1 MGEESVRDHIAKTR
15 MDPALSPFT
24 GWSRAHWEAVAD
36 HWLGQVARYDSPGG
50 ALPRL
55 PGRITG
61 DGVRREGMET
71 VGRSFLL
78 AAPRIAGAA
87 DVSDPVV
94 QGHLERYSR
103 ALLAGTQPGGSE
115 TWPRGVTCR
124 LPLTGITNSI
134 VEAANIAFGLHV
146 SREQLWDGLTRPEQ
160 RQLADWL
167 RHHARCEVWQNNWQ
181 LFPAMAE
188 AFLRS
193 VGEDAAGL
201 QSQRNVARVESWY
214 LGDGWY
220 TDGPEHAVDY
230 YNAWA
235 IHPYLWAWY
244 RMTDTVHTPDGQR
257 HLERLHE
264 FTGSLA
270 HLFASDG
277 SVLHQGRSL
286 TYRTAV
292 LAALWCA
299 DASDASALTP
309 GQTRRIAS
317 GVLSRFTSQGVGV
330 GAPLTL
336 GWYDAFEP
344 MCQDYSGFG
353 SPYLAG
359 IGFLGLAQPATAP
372 VWTALEQ
379 AQPSDQGPFTRPIEP
394 VGWVL
399 RAASDGIVR
408 MANHGSDHATLPVG
422 DDVDR
427 DDPHYAKFGYTT
439 HTAPG
444 TGPAWVDAIDSHFA
458 LVDAEGNGSRRS
470 TLRATRVD
478 GALSGS
484 VHVPQF
490 ARRALPGCAV
500 TTVTASGDTFEVR
513 AHLVQTDQPWAMR
526 EGGYAVAD
534 DTPLDSGVFE
544 DGAWVRGR
552 DGLLSAVVALHGW
565 DEDPAL
571 APVPESGEGPGPSAP
586 GARVFAYRDANAFGP
601 HSATPAL
608 VGRTGIGKTVVAT
621 LHVLERGG
629 AVDPHA
635 WRDRVTV
642 QVDGTLV
649 RIDGLGDDTVAVDL
663 ATFVPWDGH
672 AGLTGPRGDAA

>member
-1 MGEESVRDHIAKTR
+1 MREDISTRIA
-15 MDPALSPFT
+15 MDPVLSPFT
-24 GWSRAHWEAVAD
+24 GWGRAQWEAVAD
-36 HWLGQVARYDSPGG
+36 DWLSQVRRFASPEG

-87 DVSDPVV
+87 DAADPAV
-94 QGHLERYSR
+94 QAHLDYYSR
-103 ALLAGTQPGGSE
+103 ALLAGTRAGGE
-115 TWPRGVTCR
+115 EEWPRGVSCR

-134 VEAANIAFGLHV
+134 VEAANIAFSLHI
-146 SREQLWDGLTRPEQ
+146 SRDRLWSGLTRPEQ
-160 RQLADWL
+160 LQIGNWL

-188 AFLRS
+188 GFLRA
-193 VGEDAAGL
+193 VGEDVRGL
-201 QSQRNVARVESWY
+201 HARRNVARVESWY

-244 RMTDTVHTPDGQR
+244 RMTDTVHTAEGQR
-257 HLERLHE
+257 YLERLHD
-264 FTGSLA
+264 FTASQAHMVAADGSL
-270 HLFASDG
+270 
-277 SVLHQGRSL
+277 LHQGRSL
-286 TYRTAV
+286 TYRTAA

-299 DASDASALTP
+299 EASGVSALSP

-317 GVLSRFTSQGVGV
+317 GVLSRFTAQGVGAD
-330 GAPLTL
+330 GPLTL
-336 GWYDAFEP
+336 GWYGEFEP

-359 IGFLGLAQPATAP
+359 IGFLGLAQPETAP
-372 VWTALEQ
+372 VWTAIEE
-379 AQPSDQGPFTRPIEP
+379 AQPSDLGSFTAPIEP

-399 RAASDGIVR
+399 RGASDGIVR

-422 DDVDR
+422 EDEDR
-427 DDPHYAKFGYTT
+427 DDPHYAKFAYST

-458 LVDAEGNGSRRS
+458 LLDDEGAGSRRS
-470 TLRATRVD
+470 SLRATRVEGD
-478 GALSGS
+478 LAGS
-484 VHVPQF
+484 VHVPQLH
-490 ARRALPGCAV
+490 RRALPGTAV
-500 TTVTASGDTFEVR
+500 TTVTAGDGTAEVR
-513 AHLVQTDQPWAMR
+513 AHLVQTDRPWPMR
-526 EGGYAVAD
+526 EGGWAVAD
-534 DTPLDSGVFE
+534 DAELATGVFE
-544 DGAWVRGR
+544 DGAWAQGR
-552 DGLLSAVVALHGW
+552 DGLLSAVIGLHGW
-565 DEDPAL
+565 DAPRPAV
-571 APVPESGEGPGPSAP
+571 ADDASRRPER
-586 GARVFAYRDANAFGP
+586 ARVFAYRDANAMGS

-608 VGRTGIGKTVVAT
+608 QGRTSTRNTVVAT

-629 AVDPHA
+629 AVDPQE
-635 WRDRVTV
+635 WRDRVRV
-642 QVDGTLV
+642 DVDGTLV
-649 RIDGLGDDTVAVDL
+649 RLTWASGATSEFDL
-663 ATFVPWDGH
+663 ATFVPWDEH
-672 AGLTGPRGDAA
+672 PGLTGPRGEAR